1 MVTLELGTIEFNTK
15 SEIAYAL
22 EDIASSIE
30 MGYTSGITNS
40 GICWSVDGDEE
51 FDEEFEEE
59 DY

>member
-40 GICWSVDGDEE
+40 GICWGIEGDEE
-51 FDEEFEEE
+51 IEDE
-59 DY
+59 D